1 MIRFLLSANRH
12 PLEMAAG
19 RGEFFRSFLEGL
31 QRQPAQRVPETGQ
44 PNRGRGSSRPGG
56 RFPGQGRGFS
66 GQRRKEGQRKVSTRS
81 SGSETEASSDSGP
94 PKKGSHR
101 KSSPCKLNLLE
112 SLPSEILVKI
122 LSYLDPSSLFCLS
135 HVSRLL
141 HRLSN
146 DDVLWQRIYT
156 SEFGSRNWKLKTS
169 EKCVE
174 GEDCLTSRWK
184 RLYFKSMAGQEL
196 IKWRKPLK
204 DISPYTG
211 LPRQTEWALS
221 LNVSWEL
228 TLCERLGQEH
238 TLEQS
243 QAHFFE
249 SSVIVHWS
257 DGIHMKFHHITTI
270 QLHGVRKEPQ
280 SSIKTTKPN
289 WRSLILKLDTGSPF
303 LVIGKDKLIK
313 MLLLQP
319 GVIFGVWRGK
329 NQVAFIM
336 ISLHFHKLVEKS
348 LLGSPACPYSEPV
361 ELPPVDDVDPELGLH
376 GYSLHFVLHNTGT
389 VIMSGRFQ
397 QLFCHKAQIQHGL
410 VKLKVIQRSNLS
422 QHRSL
427 SGSIRLPWRHED
439 VKGAVENCCIMS
451 LTLLDE
457 FQKPFWC
464 VSTPIHIT
472 MAKTAISCDYSG
484 HDFQMLYRNADGEV
498 KMLLVWLEEQKQF
511 FLIGLTVCL
520 PVAKVN
526 KRFNREY

>member
-1 MIRFLLSANRH
+1 MELSLN
-12 PLEMAAG
+12 LY
-19 RGEFFRSFLEGL
+19 FLEKV
-31 QRQPAQRVPETGQ
+31 AI
-44 PNRGRGSSRPGG
+44 
-56 RFPGQGRGFS
+56 FS
-66 GQRRKEGQRKVSTRS
+66 
-81 SGSETEASSDSGP
+81 
-94 PKKGSHR
+94 
-101 KSSPCKLNLLE
+101 

-211 LPRQTEWALS
+211 LPRQTEWALRS
-221 LNVSWEL
+221 GRL

-270 QLHGVRKEPQ
+270 QLHGSHSVFEKPNISC
-280 SSIKTTKPN
+280 SSSSRPN

-319 GVIFGVWRGK
+319 GVIFGVWR

-348 LLGSPACPYSEPV
+348 LLGSPAWWVSSS
-361 ELPPVDDVDPELGLH
+361 LLGLCFSLCLV
-376 GYSLHFVLHNTGT
+376 YSHSVFTHPKCFHPVFLG
-389 VIMSGRFQ
+389 SDWRRS
-397 QLFCHKAQIQHGL
+397 AQIQHGL

-439 VKGAVENCCIMS
+439 VKGAVE
-451 LTLLDE
+451 
-457 FQKPFWC
+457 
-464 VSTPIHIT
+464 V
-472 MAKTAISCDYSG
+472 KTKR
-484 HDFQMLYRNADGEV
+484 H
-498 KMLLVWLEEQKQF
+498 
-511 FLIGLTVCL
+511 FLIRYSAAT
-520 PVAKVN
+520 
-526 KRFNREY
+526 RWQ

>member
-1 MIRFLLSANRH
+1 
-12 PLEMAAG
+12 MAAG

-81 SGSETEASSDSGP
+81 SGIAIFS
-94 PKKGSHR
+94 
-101 KSSPCKLNLLE
+101 

-211 LPRQTEWALS
+211 LPRQTEWALRS

-397 QLFCHKAQIQHGL
+397 QLFCHKGDQNTKAE
-410 VKLKVIQRSNLS
+410 RFS
-422 QHRSL
+422 QFSV
-427 SGSIRLPWRHED
+427 PYFVD
-439 VKGAVENCCIMS
+439 
-451 LTLLDE
+451 
-457 FQKPFWC
+457 
-464 VSTPIHIT
+464 
-472 MAKTAISCDYSG
+472 
-484 HDFQMLYRNADGEV
+484 
-498 KMLLVWLEEQKQF
+498 
-511 FLIGLTVCL
+511 
-520 PVAKVN
+520 
-526 KRFNREY
+526 

>member
-1 MIRFLLSANRH
+1 MELSLN
-12 PLEMAAG
+12 LY
-19 RGEFFRSFLEGL
+19 FLEKV
-31 QRQPAQRVPETGQ
+31 AI
-44 PNRGRGSSRPGG
+44 
-56 RFPGQGRGFS
+56 FS
-66 GQRRKEGQRKVSTRS
+66 
-81 SGSETEASSDSGP
+81 
-94 PKKGSHR
+94 
-101 KSSPCKLNLLE
+101 

-211 LPRQTEWALS
+211 LPRQTEWALRS
-221 LNVSWEL
+221 GRVVGKKSGLLRIFAEYIY
-228 TLCERLGQEH
+228 
-238 TLEQS
+238 
-243 QAHFFE
+243 AHFFE

-257 DGIHMKFHHITTI
+257 DGIHMNTI
-270 QLHGVRKEPQ
+270 CTIL
-280 SSIKTTKPN
+280 SSKSHSVFEKPNISCSSSSRPN

-348 LLGSPACPYSEPV
+348 LLGSPPV

-397 QLFCHKAQIQHGL
+397 QLFCHKGDQNTKIQHGL

>member
-1 MIRFLLSANRH
+1 MELSLN
-12 PLEMAAG
+12 LY
-19 RGEFFRSFLEGL
+19 FLEKV
-31 QRQPAQRVPETGQ
+31 AI
-44 PNRGRGSSRPGG
+44 
-56 RFPGQGRGFS
+56 FS
-66 GQRRKEGQRKVSTRS
+66 
-81 SGSETEASSDSGP
+81 
-94 PKKGSHR
+94 
-101 KSSPCKLNLLE
+101 

-211 LPRQTEWALS
+211 LPRQTEWALRS
-221 LNVSWEL
+221 GRVVGKSQDFLEFLLNIFMPHFSDIVEVN
-228 TLCERLGQEH
+228 
-238 TLEQS
+238 S
-243 QAHFFE
+243 Q

-348 LLGSPACPYSEPV
+348 LLGSPAWWPV

-397 QLFCHKAQIQHGL
+397 QLFCHKGDQNTKIQHGL

-439 VKGAVENCCIMS
+439 VKGAVE
-451 LTLLDE
+451 
-457 FQKPFWC
+457 
-464 VSTPIHIT
+464 V
-472 MAKTAISCDYSG
+472 KTKR
-484 HDFQMLYRNADGEV
+484 H
-498 KMLLVWLEEQKQF
+498 
-511 FLIGLTVCL
+511 FLIRYSAAT
-520 PVAKVN
+520 
-526 KRFNREY
+526 RWQ